1 MNKNDTNIISDED
14 FLKEILNEHKPT
26 PIVETPSDIDDIL
39 NSGEEA
45 ITPVKETSEISEAN
59 EDSEESK
66 PSSKKEDEVI
76 QEERSGLR
84 RFGVKDTISSLIE
97 NETWIDM
104 PILYDGKEY
113 NNITDLIEKEKP
125 SKELFELLSIAQK
138 DYRQKQIDEQY
149 VKIGDKDSTKAKLV
163 NAILHD
169 VDYTDLLE
177 YNKEVVE
184 PLQKI
189 DFTTLKDGDRIA
201 EAFVKQ
207 CLIEIDGYHPESID
221 VVVEKLKKDFRL
233 LEKAEEYQ
241 KVTIENFNREIEK
254 REFEK
259 KENLKLAEEDL
270 KKEVKAL
277 KDELKTSN
285 IDNKFANEMIKLR
298 YTKDEKGKYHYE
310 NMIKDKLK
318 DKSFEVKLLHF
329 LLNEEDFLNTQKSKT
344 KLETSK
350 KFLELVNISPKEK
363 GSKESKNPGN
373 LQTDDEDFLADLGLI

>member
-1 MNKNDTNIISDED
+1 
-14 FLKEILNEHKPT
+14 
-26 PIVETPSDIDDIL
+26 
-39 NSGEEA
+39 
-45 ITPVKETSEISEAN
+45 
-59 EDSEESK
+59 
-66 PSSKKEDEVI
+66 
-76 QEERSGLR
+76 
-84 RFGVKDTISSLIE
+84 
-97 NETWIDM
+97 M